1 MINFEKT
8 IEDMKMVGLNT
19 VPNKVMVCIPNA
31 KNILYT
37 GLKFFLAKE
46 GKEVIWL
53 PEYDDIVSWLTD
65 NKGRG
70 LLMYGTCGRGKT
82 VLGRYV
88 LPAILLHYHRK
99 ICSYYDA
106 QEMNKKLDE
115 VLNRHILSLDDI
127 GTEGMSIKFGEKRMA
142 FAEIM
147 DLVEKKGKLVIVSSN
162 LDGKSLRERY
172 GDRIFDRLIA
182 TTARVVFNGESLRK

>member
-8 IEDMKMVGLNT
+8 IEDMKMVGLSS
-19 VPNKVMVCIPNA
+19 VPDRVIIRVPDARNV
-31 KNILYT
+31 LYA
-37 GLKFFLAKE
+37 GLKYFLEKE
-46 GKEVIWL
+46 GQSIVWL
-53 PEYDDIVSWLTD
+53 PEYDEVASWLTD

-88 LPAILLHYHRK
+88 LPAVLLHYHRK
-99 ICSYYDA
+99 VCSYYDA
-106 QEMNKKLDE
+106 QDMNKKLDE
-115 VLNRHILSLDDI
+115 VLSRHILSLDDI

-142 FAEIM
+142 FAEVM
-147 DLVEKKGKLVIVSSN
+147 DIVEKKGKLVIVSSN
-162 LDGKSLRERY
+162 LDGKALRERY

-182 TTARVVFNGESLRK
+182 TTVRVVFNGDSLRK